1 MKKIILFFL
10 FIVIISSILILINLD
25 FEDKEYKE
33 IKIAVLDSGINSKN
47 ENIVFKYNVLN
58 ESFNTNDKFNHGTMV
73 YNIINE
79 NMLKKQKFNIYDI
92 QVLNA
97 KGQGEI
103 EDIYM
108 GIKKAIDMKVDII
121 NMSFGFN
128 KDHKKIHG
136 IIKKAHEKGII
147 LISASGDTLTQNTDF
162 PAKYEEVISIG
173 ALKEEGVPYSFGS
186 TGKIDYYDLGVD
198 INVKGNDGV
207 VQSVSGSSFATAL
220 ATTKISSYITKNKHL
235 KKNMVKKVGKYTAVT
250 YNK

>member
-1 MKKIILFFL
+1 MIFNKQIERTFILKKIILFFL

-121 NMSFGFN
+121 NR
-128 KDHKKIHG
+128 
-136 IIKKAHEKGII
+136 
-147 LISASGDTLTQNTDF
+147 
-162 PAKYEEVISIG
+162 
-173 ALKEEGVPYSFGS
+173 GS
-186 TGKIDYYDLGVD
+186 
-198 INVKGNDGV
+198 
-207 VQSVSGSSFATAL
+207 
-220 ATTKISSYITKNKHL
+220 
-235 KKNMVKKVGKYTAVT
+235 VT
-250 YNK
+250 YPST

>member
-108 GIKKAIDMKVDII
+108 G
-121 NMSFGFN
+121 
-128 KDHKKIHG
+128 
-136 IIKKAHEKGII
+136 IKKAHEKGII